1 MDRAGRGVIAASVG
15 ATLGAG
21 AGGWIGGAV
30 VVEFN
35 LIPCYPGEGCSKGL
49 AAALAVVKGM
59 IVGGYVGALLGM
71 ALLLRLRHH
80 RHVVATVGVF
90 SLTLLL
96 GIAAWYGLVYALS
109 SGLEAF
115 VFFFFP
121 LTLPIGAAITRWA
134 VVQVAS
140 GAKFSRSP

>member
-1 MDRAGRGVIAASVG
+1 MERASRGLVPATIG

-21 AGGWIGGAV
+21 AGAWVGATV

-49 AAALAVVKGM
+49 AAVLAVVKGM
-59 IVGGYVGALLGM
+59 VVGGYVGALVGM

-80 RHVVATVGVF
+80 RYVVATVGGF
-90 SLTLLL
+90 SVTLLL
-96 GIAAWYGLVYALS
+96 GIGAWYRLVYSLS
-109 SGLEAF
+109 HGLEAF

-140 GAKFSRSP
+140 GARFSRSP